1 MHAGA
6 NINVIAW
13 FVHLYGKIIHEL
25 KLVDYLPLHLHK
37 LYNNFYMYILLIY
50 NKLQYTVK
58 LLNLFVVV
66 QKNTTWMVVLTFET
80 LLTPGRWQSKTPILS
95 RIIDQKSIE
104 TVFSI
109 AICHH
114 TGDKWQSKTLFLSIF
129 DARSLIVDNVF
140 DCRLPGVLLITF
152 LC

>member
-66 QKNTTWMVVLTFET
+66 QKNTT
-80 LLTPGRWQSKTPILS
+80 
-95 RIIDQKSIE
+95 
-104 TVFSI
+104 
-109 AICHH
+109 
-114 TGDKWQSKTLFLSIF
+114 
-129 DARSLIVDNVF
+129 
-140 DCRLPGVLLITF
+140 
-152 LC
+152 